1 MKLRLPAL
9 LLLSALAGAP
19 AAAQLSVTA
28 DVNKLTVGLHE
39 QVVLAVTVTGPQ
51 AALPDPQMPATPGFS
66 IYSSGRSQNFSLVNG
81 KLSGS
86 ATHTFVLVP
95 RAVGK
100 TVIPPISVSQGAAKA
115 QTEPI
120 EIEIVAA
127 EQGGPAA
134 RPGQPARAQAQ
145 GRRPAQGA
153 QAEIFLTAGTDK
165 KKAYVNEQLN
175 LIVTFH
181 FGVPLIGDVSYDAPS
196 LSGFLSEELPQPAP
210 RQQVLQGRP
219 YQVMEVPRALFA
231 AQSGRLT
238 IGRATVR
245 CQVRRDALAA
255 DPTSGDFFDRFFS
268 MGMTTPEPR
277 TVVSEPLT
285 LEIEPLPE
293 AGKPKDFSGFVG
305 SLALS
310 AELDRYK
317 TKVGEAVTLTVT
329 ARGAGNLKGLTEPA
343 FPDLTAWRK
352 YDTVS
357 ALDLGKAGGRI
368 AGVKTFKTVLV
379 PRVSGELVLPA
390 MSVSYFD
397 PQQRAYAR
405 AATRPLTIAAA
416 PGEGG
421 PAPVSGPA
429 APALTPAQ
437 PPKGLTVLG
446 QDIRYLKT
454 PQPRPALVR
463 ALEAVAGAGP
473 LHAAPFLFFGAL
485 AGLSQWRRL
494 RGKDPRLSR

>member
-100 TVIPPISVSQGAAKA
+100 TVIQPISVSQGAAKA

-120 EIEIVAA
+120 EIDIVAA

-245 CQVRRDALAA
+245 
-255 DPTSGDFFDRFFS
+255 
-268 MGMTTPEPR
+268 
-277 TVVSEPLT
+277 
-285 LEIEPLPE
+285 
-293 AGKPKDFSGFVG
+293 
-305 SLALS
+305 
-310 AELDRYK
+310 
-317 TKVGEAVTLTVT
+317 
-329 ARGAGNLKGLTEPA
+329 
-343 FPDLTAWRK
+343 
-352 YDTVS
+352 
-357 ALDLGKAGGRI
+357 
-368 AGVKTFKTVLV
+368 
-379 PRVSGELVLPA
+379 
-390 MSVSYFD
+390 
-397 PQQRAYAR
+397 
-405 AATRPLTIAAA
+405 
-416 PGEGG
+416 
-421 PAPVSGPA
+421 
-429 APALTPAQ
+429 
-437 PPKGLTVLG
+437 
-446 QDIRYLKT
+446 
-454 PQPRPALVR
+454 
-463 ALEAVAGAGP
+463 
-473 LHAAPFLFFGAL
+473 
-485 AGLSQWRRL
+485 
-494 RGKDPRLSR
+494 